1 MELKQNPHSENPTK
15 LKLISPALKHKLHVV
30 TKDGIKHK
38 WNYSKENFLSIAVS
52 CLAQSE
58 GVVWAMEM
66 ARQKPQWIGW
76 ASPEFEICACGDS
89 GNSQQCA
96 LSPTGLNCPFL
107 RRSNKRWSC
116 WPVWCFQPKHMI
128 TVFVSGF
135 FPTNKTLGRKNSMK
149 QSRSSQL
156 SCGGR

>member
-66 ARQKPQWIGW
+66 A
-76 ASPEFEICACGDS
+76 
-89 GNSQQCA
+89 
-96 LSPTGLNCPFL
+96 
-107 RRSNKRWSC
+107 
-116 WPVWCFQPKHMI
+116 
-128 TVFVSGF
+128 
-135 FPTNKTLGRKNSMK
+135 K
-149 QSRSSQL
+149 QSRSGLAGLHL
-156 SCGGR
+156 SLKSVLVGTQATAGSVLSLPQGWTALFYVGQIRDGPAGLCDASNLNIW